1 MDAKINKDAEKL
13 ENHIKT
19 MLSNTTF
26 DRRNIFKKEAEKL
39 KELEKLLPEHL
50 EALKEFDKDNVL
62 KSLTLS
68 SRRNYLIVL
77 RLFFLKVRKPIKKIT
92 KKDVEGY
99 LLSIDKLSE
108 PTKIGRKTAIKI
120 FFQRYYK
127 MKNGKYPEV
136 VDWISLRRGN
146 NNNLPADQLMTREEI
161 LTIANRTDNIR
172 DKAIIL
178 LLYESACRI
187 GEIANLTIKDAV
199 PDNFGYVL
207 SVSGKTGQ
215 RKIRI
220 IDSALILKEW
230 INNHPYN
237 DNPDYPMFIG
247 LSKKDYG
254 NRLTIAGIYRMLR
267 ETVKRTEIKKRVH
280 PHLFRHSRLTELARE
295 GYQESWLKK
304 FAGWTGSSRMPE
316 IYISLS
322 AKDIDDVMLEK
333 KGLKPKTANI
343 DRTLDY
349 IICAKCQTPN
359 SPTNKFCGSCAMP
372 LDEDSREII
381 SMQEA
386 VKIMMK
392 EYPDL
397 CKAFSNKLKEIK
409 SK

>member
-26 DRRNIFKKEAEKL
+26 DRRNILREDAEKL
-39 KELEKLLPEHL
+39 KESEKILPEHL
-50 EALKEFDKDNVL
+50 EALREFDKDNVL

-77 RLFFLKVRKPIKKIT
+77 RLFFLKVRKPLKKIT
-92 KKDVEGY
+92 RKDVEGY

-108 PTKIGRKTAIKI
+108 PTKIGRKTTIKI
-120 FFQRYYK
+120 FFQKYYK
-127 MKNGKYPEV
+127 MKKGYPDV
-136 VDWISLRRGN
+136 VEWISLRRGN
-146 NNNLPADQLMTREEI
+146 NNHLPADQLLTKEEI
-161 LTIANRTDNIR
+161 LTIANRTDNLR

-187 GEIANLTIKDAV
+187 GEITNLSIKDAV
-199 PDNFGYVL
+199 SDNFGYVL

-230 INNHPYN
+230 INNHPYK
-237 DNPDYPMFIG
+237 DNPDSPMFIC

-254 NRLTIAGIYRMLR
+254 NRLTIAGIYRMIRLS
-267 ETVKRTEIKKRVH
+267 VKRTEIRKRVH

-333 KGLKPKTANI
+333 KGLKQKTTSI
-343 DRTLDY
+343 DRALDY
-349 IICAKCQTPN
+349 IICAKCNTPN
-359 SPTNKFCGSCAMP
+359 SPTNKFCGNCAMP
-372 LDEDSREII
+372 LDEESREII

-386 VKIMMK
+386 VRIMMK